1 MPLDAGLLSSAV
13 IALGVAVVALAVWAA
28 LLQRGASRLRRR
40 LRRVLSDDGTT
51 GLDEVLHDQATAI
64 AELGARVDAL
74 NALEQELEAAS
85 RLALQKVG
93 VVRFNPF
100 QDTGGDQ
107 SFAIAL
113 LDQAGTGIVLSSLH
127 SRTETR
133 LFTKPVTN
141 GRSRYTLS
149 DEEQDAIRT
158 ALR

>member
-1 MPLDAGLLSSAV
+1 MPLDGGSLSFANL
-13 IALGVAVVALAVWAA
+13 ALGLAVVALAVWVA
-28 LLQRGASRLRRR
+28 LLQRGASRMRRR
-40 LRRVLSDDGTT
+40 LRRILSDDGST

-64 AELGARVDAL
+64 TELRARVDAL
-74 NALEQELEAAS
+74 NALERELEGAS

-93 VVRFNPF
+93 IVRFNPF

-113 LDQAGTGIVLSSLH
+113 LDQTGTGVVLSSLH

-133 LFTKPVTN
+133 LFAKPVTN

-158 ALR
+158 AVR

>member
-1 MPLDAGLLSSAV
+1 MPLDGGSLSFAV
-13 IALGVAVVALAVWAA
+13 LALGLAVVALAVWVA
-28 LLQRGASRLRRR
+28 LLQRGASRMRRR
-40 LRRVLSDDGTT
+40 LRRILSDDGST

-64 AELGARVDAL
+64 TELRARVDAL
-74 NALEQELEAAS
+74 NALERELEGAS

-93 VVRFNPF
+93 IVRFNPF

-113 LDQAGTGIVLSSLH
+113 LDQTGTGVVLSSLH

-133 LFTKPVTN
+133 LFAKPVTN

-158 ALR
+158 AVR